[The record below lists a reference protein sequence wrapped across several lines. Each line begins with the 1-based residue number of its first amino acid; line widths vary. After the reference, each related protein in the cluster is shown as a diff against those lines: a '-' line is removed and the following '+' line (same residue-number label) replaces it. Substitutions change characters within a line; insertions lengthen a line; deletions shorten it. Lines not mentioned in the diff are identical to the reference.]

1 MKGIILA
8 GGKGT
13 RLYPV
18 TNGVSKQLLPIY
30 DKPLIYYPLSML
42 MFAGIQD
49 ILIITT
55 PDHKRSF
62 MDLLGDGNQWG
73 MQFSYIVQEE
83 PRGLADAFL
92 IGKDFIDGQPVAMTL
107 GDNIFYGRGLISL
120 LQESA
125 KLQEGAIVFAYAV
138 KNPHD
143 FGIVEVD
150 SRGKAVSIEEKPA
163 KPKSNLAV
171 PGIYFYDGQVCE
183 YAAGLKPSKR
193 GELEISDL
201 NQLYLDKGQ
210 LQVRILGRGV
220 AWLDAGTHESMLQ
233 ASIFVQTVEERQGLM
248 ISCPEEVAY
257 HMGYIDRSQLLK
269 LAGDGKNQYSRY
281 LLDLANGNWSLPQI

>member
-1 MKGIILA
+1 
-8 GGKGT
+8 
-13 RLYPV
+13 
-18 TNGVSKQLLPIY
+18 
-30 DKPLIYYPLSML
+30 
-42 MFAGIQD
+42 
-49 ILIITT
+49 
-55 PDHKRSF
+55 
-62 MDLLGDGNQWG
+62 

>member
-55 PDHKRSF
+55 PEHKRSF
-62 MDLLGDGNQWG
+62 RDLLDDGNQWG

-92 IGKDFIDGQPVAMTL
+92 IGKDFIDDQPVAMTL

-120 LQESA
+120 LQDSA

-150 SRGKAVSIEEKPA
+150 RQGKAVSIEEKPA

-171 PGIYFYDGQVCE
+171 PGIYFYDQHVCK
-183 YAAGLKPSKR
+183 YAADLKPSKR

-201 NQLYLDKGQ
+201 NQVYMEKDQ
-210 LQVRILGRGV
+210 LQVKILGRGV

-269 LAGDGKNQYSRY
+269 LAGDGKNQYSQY
-281 LLDLANGNWSLPQI
+281 LLDLANGNWTLPQI

>member
-1 MKGIILA
+1 
-8 GGKGT
+8 
-13 RLYPV
+13 
-18 TNGVSKQLLPIY
+18 
-30 DKPLIYYPLSML
+30 
-42 MFAGIQD
+42 
-49 ILIITT
+49 
-55 PDHKRSF
+55 
-62 MDLLGDGNQWG
+62 
-73 MQFSYIVQEE
+73 
-83 PRGLADAFL
+83 
-92 IGKDFIDGQPVAMTL
+92 
-107 GDNIFYGRGLISL
+107 
-120 LQESA
+120 
-125 KLQEGAIVFAYAV
+125 
-138 KNPHD
+138 
-143 FGIVEVD
+143 
-150 SRGKAVSIEEKPA
+150 
-163 KPKSNLAV
+163 V

-281 LLDLANGNWSLPQI
+281 